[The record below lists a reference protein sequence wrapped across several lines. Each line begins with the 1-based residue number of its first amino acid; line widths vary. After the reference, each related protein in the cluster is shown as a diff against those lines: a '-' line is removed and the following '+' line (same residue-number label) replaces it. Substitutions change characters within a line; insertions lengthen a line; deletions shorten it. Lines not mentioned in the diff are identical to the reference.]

1 MSEVSGP
8 SSVPPKGPVRRGV
21 KKGVYLLPSLLT
33 IGNLLSGFYAI
44 VAVYNDEYW
53 KASMAI
59 LVAVILDGLDGA
71 VARLT
76 GAQSDFGIELDSLA
90 DLVSFGV
97 APAILAHVWAMKPY
111 SHIAWLFGSI
121 VPAALFVSCGA
132 FRLARFNIQTKSLD
146 KRYFVGLPI
155 PAAALAIASFVLLM
169 GEPPFLGFLEH
180 DGLFRQGMSAFI
192 VVLVYLLSFL
202 MVSRLRYR
210 SLKGIEIRKRQPF
223 AVLVGLT
230 LLLLLVASRPS
241 LILFIGSCIYMVSG
255 PVRSLL
261 RRKSGL
267 EPGEE
272 AAFGGGRFRH
282 S

>member
-1 MSEVSGP
+1 MSEVSVP
-8 SSVPPKGPVRRGV
+8 SSVPPKGRVRKGV

-59 LVAVILDGLDGA
+59 LVAFILDGLDGA

-97 APAILAHVWAMKPY
+97 APAILAHVWAIKPY
-111 SHIAWLFGSI
+111 SSIAWLFGSI
-121 VPAALFVSCGA
+121 VPTALFVSCGA
-132 FRLARFNIQTKSLD
+132 FRLARFNIQTRSLD

-155 PAAALAIASFVLLM
+155 PAAALAVTSFILLM
-169 GEPPFLGFLEH
+169 GEPPFLPLLEV
-180 DGLFRQGMSAFI
+180 DGLFRQGASAFM

-210 SLKGIEIRKRQPF
+210 SLKGIEIKRRQPF

-241 LILFIGSCIYMVSG
+241 LILFICSFIYIVSG
-255 PVRSLL
+255 PARSIL
-261 RRKSGL
+261 RRRAGL

-272 AAFGGGRFRH
+272 AAFREGKA
-282 S
+282 ST